1 MKHTTINGVILM
13 CFNAFF
19 ILVIIEFCEGGDI
32 NWRKCYFHYN
42 LQTILTC
49 IATIFLNWNRQVIT
63 WWFWTAY
70 SVIWFSLMWRFT
82 KQFSVAYF
90 WHPRPIYCYSQCMW
104 MLHAWSGLIT
114 SQTILNHR
122 SKRTILHQIDIHSR
136 NLSV

>member
-13 CFNAFF
+13 CFNALF
-19 ILVIIEFCEGGDI
+19 ILVIMEFCEGGGI

-63 WWFWTAY
+63 CWFWTAY

-82 KQFSVAYF
+82 EQFSVAYF

-122 SKRTILHQIDIHSR
+122 SKRRILHQIDIHSQ